1 MGITDRENS
10 HFNSE
15 FFWTKYIIGQGFAM
29 CHSGSSPISEVE
41 MGLGILVHNGRRVSK
56 PTDL

>member
-15 FFWTKYIIGQGFAM
+15 FFLDEVHHWASSAM
-29 CHSGSSPISEVE
+29 CHSGSSPILEVE